1 MGIKLGLGLGIN
13 TIRRFLR
20 IIGLLTDG
28 SGNYL
33 TDDSGNR
40 LKGDL

>member
-1 MGIKLGLGLGIN
+1 MKLGLGLGIN
-13 TIRRFLR
+13 MIRRFLR

-28 SGNYL
+28 SGDYL

>member
-1 MGIKLGLGLGIN
+1 MNLGLGLGIN
-13 TIRRFLR
+13 MIRRLLR
-20 IIGLLTDG
+20 IIGLLTDD